1 MLKFKCRSV
10 FCFYILCFEC
20 EQRRSRRFL
29 IHEGNTVIEFYT
41 AKTKDESFLCQIF
54 SKSRIFFILDHIF
67 FLIVKVYIP
76 TSSHRVW
83 TASKVVYF
91 RVCLPGVRVPQMGEV
106 TRLGGVTRLP
116 I

>member
-1 MLKFKCRSV
+1 MLKFKWRSV

-20 EQRRSRRFL
+20 EQRRSDAS

-54 SKSRIFFILDHIF
+54 SKSRIFFILDHTF

-83 TASKVVYF
+83 TTSKVVYF

-106 TRLGGVTRLP
+106 TRLGWVTRLP